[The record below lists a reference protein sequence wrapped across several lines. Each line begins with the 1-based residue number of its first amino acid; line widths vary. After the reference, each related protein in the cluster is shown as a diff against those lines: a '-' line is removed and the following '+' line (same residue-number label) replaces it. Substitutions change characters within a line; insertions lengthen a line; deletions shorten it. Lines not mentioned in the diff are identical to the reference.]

1 MHPLDSMLQIQFPF
15 LAILE
20 NRILRGAKIDLI
32 DIAHARFQRLS
43 IDVYLRTVLETF
55 VPSTT

>member
-1 MHPLDSMLQIQFPF
+1 MLQIQFPF

-20 NRILRGAKIDLI
+20 IRVIRGANIDLI

-43 IDVYLRTVLETF
+43 VDVYLQTVLETF
-55 VPSTT
+55 RI